1 MNYKKNMIKEI
12 EFMEEKE
19 LRNFLKAQEGGKKTM
34 TFVSDFTCKRNDK
47 GKWEIAFIKQTK
59 DDPRYA
65 YTNFMNYKV
74 ALKKGEIVRDFPRL
88 YGVEKF
94 MKKICAPEFKVIMK

>member
-1 MNYKKNMIKEI
+1 
-12 EFMEEKE
+12 
-19 LRNFLKAQEGGKKTM
+19 
-34 TFVSDFTCKRNDK
+34 
-47 GKWEIAFIKQTK
+47 
-59 DDPRYA
+59 
-65 YTNFMNYKV
+65 MNYKV